1 MVNTCTVTHIGD
13 RKSRQL
19 IRRAA
24 RNNPEAMIVVTG
36 CYAQV
41 APGEVLAIPGVDLV
55 VGMRERARIVDLI
68 ERAASRPDGPRQAVR
83 DVRTAGECEELPAPA
98 AAHERVRAFLKIQ
111 EGCNNYCTYCI
122 VPYARGPLK
131 SRRPEKVLAEAEEL
145 IAAGF
150 KEIVVT
156 GIHTGAYGCD
166 LPEKVNLAALLKELV
181 QLPGLVRL
189 RLSSVEPLDV
199 SPELIATVAAHDK
212 ICPHLHIPLQS
223 GDDAV
228 LKRMNRH
235 YTAEYFRGLVREI
248 RRNIPEAALT
258 TDVMAGFPG
267 ETGEQFQNTYR
278 FVQEMAFSRLHV
290 FKYSPRKPTPA
301 AKMPDQIP
309 APVKEERSRLLIGL
323 GEELARSFAA
333 RFLGREVEVLA
344 EEPSRE
350 FPGHYE
356 GLTGNY
362 LRVIFPAAGDCRGE
376 LVAVR
381 AEELIGSNLRGKM
394 VEGAVKF
401 NRKSRI

>member
-1 MVNTCTVTHIGD
+1 VINTCTVTHIGD

-41 APGEVLAIPGVDLV
+41 APGEALAIPGVDLV
-55 VGMRERARIVDLI
+55 IGMRERNRIVDLI
-68 ERAASRPDGPRQAVR
+68 EEAAFRPDGPRQAVR
-83 DVRTAGECEELPAPA
+83 DVRAAGEFEELPAPA
-98 AAHERVRAFLKIQ
+98 VAHERVRAFLKIQ

-131 SRRPEKVLAEAEEL
+131 SRHPEKVLAEARHL

-150 KEIVVT
+150 KEIVIT

-166 LPEKVNLAALLKELV
+166 LPEKVNLADLLQELV

-235 YTAEYFRGLVREI
+235 YTAEYFRRLVREI
-248 RRNIPEAALT
+248 RQNIPEAALT
-258 TDVMAGFPG
+258 TDVMVGFPG

-362 LRVIFPAAGDCRGE
+362 LRVIFPAAGCIRGE
-376 LVAVR
+376 LVTVR
-381 AEELIGSNLRGKM
+381 VEELIGQNLHGK
-394 VEGAVKF
+394 VVALLQDL
-401 NRKSRI
+401 NNSC